1 MLFMSNTE
9 ANLERVLDTL
19 MDGMMLKAVFDE
31 GDGGSFVCAEFELD
45 EDKEEDDDEIH
56 PRAVEVIGPA
66 LWKRLQKQEGVKVGY
81 LALPWNGGFV
91 TQNMWF
97 GIGIKIDPKWLATE
111 EQFRA
116 TQLTYS
122 PEDEEGGYPR

>member
-1 MLFMSNTE
+1 
-9 ANLERVLDTL
+9 

-31 GDGGSFVCAEFELD
+31 GDGGSFVCAEYELFEN
-45 EDKEEDDDEIH
+45 EEEA
-56 PRAVEVIGPA
+56 PTAVIGPA
-66 LWKRLQKQEGVKVGY
+66 LWKRLQKQEGVRIGY
-81 LALPWNGGFV
+81 LTLPEYGGLV

-97 GIGIKIDPKWLATE
+97 EACFDDEAIAKWLATE

-116 TQLTYS
+116 TRLTYS